1 MSKPNETLFTI
12 ALWEDYAVIGLG
24 NQGIPDCEERKVT
37 SVQMY
42 AASKRDRDTPKEM
55 SENNN
60 SAENFHINKKESVK
74 DCRYEST
81 PNIYRIMGGIRVT
94 EPKSETSAFEVII
107 ENNGKGERDGEIAD
121 LQRQECVES
130 SKDGTDWQQLA
141 KKIVFNK
148 EGTTNDNNRNVEE
161 PSYDGIEINNNNFH
175 KDKISARRSGL
186 TSILNEKSISRIGM
200 KGLEFSRKLN
210 SMPIGTEKT
219 NRAEKINQEP
229 QELPEESTI
238 IGVKEYIPCTVTIST
253 VEGDSVTKICGGL
266 DLPSYGEH
274 DKHQFHNEKGE
285 TKFAKGVFETESCA
299 LDNQAAGRLVSQ
311 GNEQPKRPSE
321 SSRFTEKVSYV
332 ENAICWIRREL
343 RVIQDADKDLL
354 ANLTGIRESMMK
366 LKRVNEAFKEQQEI
380 LDDID
385 DIFEKGE
392 FENLNILD
400 KPMYTVGGGR
410 QGIKRKVSNIE
421 RYIRVGRGGR
431 RASHY

>member
-1 MSKPNETLFTI
+1 MSKPNETLFTM
-12 ALWEDYAVIGLG
+12 ALWEDYAVIGLE
-24 NQGIPDCEERKVT
+24 NEEMPDCEERKIT

-42 AASKRDRDTPKEM
+42 AASKHDSDTPKEM

-60 SAENFHINKKESVK
+60 SAENFHINKIGSVK

-94 EPKSETSAFEVII
+94 EPKSETSAFKVII
-107 ENNGKGERDGEIAD
+107 ENNGKGKSDEGKAH
-121 LQRQECVES
+121 LQREDCVES
-130 SKDGTDWQQLA
+130 SKDWTDWQQLP
-141 KKIVFNK
+141 KKIVFDK
-148 EGTTNDNNRNVEE
+148 EGTTNDNSRNVEE
-161 PSYDGIEINNNNFH
+161 PSYDGIEINNNNCFTH
-175 KDKISARRSGL
+175 KISARRSGL

-200 KGLEFSRKLN
+200 VEFSRKLN
-210 SMPIGTEKT
+210 SRPIGTEKT
-219 NRAEKINQEP
+219 NRAEKINQE
-229 QELPEESTI
+229 ELPEESSI
-238 IGVKEYIPCTVTIST
+238 IDVKEFIPCTATIPT
-253 VEGDSVTKICGGL
+253 VEDDSVAEIGGGV
-266 DLPSYGEH
+266 DLLSYSEQ
-274 DKHQFHNEKGE
+274 DKHQFHNEKGG
-285 TKFAKGVFETESCA
+285 TKIAEGVFETESCG
-299 LDNQAAGRLVSQ
+299 LDNRAAGKPVIQ
-311 GNEQPKRPSE
+311 GYEQPKRPSQ
-321 SSRFTEKVSYV
+321 SSRFTEKVAYV

-392 FENLNILD
+392 FENIIILD